1 MFSED
6 NCSRGG
12 MQISVSD
19 ESTIT
24 FLKLYLIWLFLDEIY
39 P

>member
-24 FLKLYLIWLFLDEIY
+24 FLKFYLNI
-39 P
+39 